1 MKTDSKTLAEIL
13 KLHAQYVKEVEFSG
27 IKPLSMEIYKTNS
40 HNFVRWIQDEFHP
53 GRKLRKEALSW
64 LTKALIKLNVFG
76 FWAAGEWEHRQLF
89 FYSTFFVKFG

>member
-1 MKTDSKTLAEIL
+1 MKTDSKTLSEIL

-53 GRKLRKEALSW
+53 GKKLRKEALS
-64 LTKALIKLNVFG
+64 
-76 FWAAGEWEHRQLF
+76 
-89 FYSTFFVKFG
+89 S